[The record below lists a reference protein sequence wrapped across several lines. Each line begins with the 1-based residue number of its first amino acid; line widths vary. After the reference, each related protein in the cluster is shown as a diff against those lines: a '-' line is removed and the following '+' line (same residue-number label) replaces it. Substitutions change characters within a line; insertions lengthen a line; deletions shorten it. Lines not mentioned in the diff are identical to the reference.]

1 MMCPICG
8 AESNVL
14 STRPGKN
21 MTTTRRRECFNMHR
35 FTTIEIYQQVH
46 CSAKRRA
53 AVFSQTVRDRIA
65 IRKRDISIAKR
76 FSEGAQKLMDEFN
89 LSRSGV
95 YLAAKRGRGYLR
107 SLGRG

>member
-8 AESNVL
+8 TESNVL
-14 STRPGKN
+14 STRPGKD
-21 MTTTRRRECFNMHR
+21 MTTARRRECFNMHR

-46 CSAKRRA
+46 CSAKQRA
-53 AVFSQTVRDRIA
+53 AEFSQTTRDRIA
-65 IRKRDISIAKR
+65 ARKQDISIAKR
-76 FSEGAQKLMDEFN
+76 LPEGVQKLMEEFD

-95 YLAAKRGRGYLR
+95 YLAARRGRGHLR